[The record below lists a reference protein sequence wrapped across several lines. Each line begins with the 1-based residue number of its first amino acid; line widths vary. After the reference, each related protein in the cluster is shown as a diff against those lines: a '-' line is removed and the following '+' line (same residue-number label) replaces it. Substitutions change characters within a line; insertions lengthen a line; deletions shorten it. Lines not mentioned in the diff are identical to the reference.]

1 MSTMSHHAVVD
12 RLRAYVRENFLYMRH
27 DVELRDTD
35 SLLGRGIV
43 DSLGVMEL
51 ITFLQAEFGV
61 DVPDEMI
68 TEENFGTVRA
78 IADFVMAKR
87 AAA

>member
-1 MSTMSHHAVVD
+1 MSYHAVVD

>member
-1 MSTMSHHAVVD
+1 MSHHAVVD

>member
-1 MSTMSHHAVVD
+1 MSHHAVVD

-51 ITFLQAEFGV
+51 ITFLQAKFGV